1 MKALTIE
8 LKIILFTLAA
18 HLFYSNSELLIAAKE
33 LATPDAPVSLFDKSV
48 LTAFALSYSVMT
60 TVAVFTLRRLI
71 PVLVFAALDGFA
83 VYLRI
88 NVEQPQFVLIS
99 SLFYGFYTAYII
111 VIAFTLKAARPAQVA
126 SAAIIGGASS
136 APTATLSTSAPA
148 SAQPVVS
155 AAILGGESPA
165 PTPATPE
172 EKPAPR
178 RARQSKK
185 QLPPQPAPLS
195 AQPPAPS
202 ETTRAAPLE
211 VPSIPADSIRP
222 TSPSSFTQLTLF

>member
-1 MKALTIE
+1 MKALSIE

-33 LATPDAPVSLFDKSV
+33 MVTKDAPVSIFDKTV

-111 VIAFTLKAARPAQVA
+111 VIAFTLKAARPA
-126 SAAIIGGASS
+126 
-136 APTATLSTSAPA
+136 ATLSTSAPA
-148 SAQPVVS
+148 PAQPVEP
-155 AAILGGESPA
+155 AAIIGGASPSPA
-165 PTPATPE
+165 PATPATPS
-172 EKPAPR
+172 KPAPR
-178 RARQSKK
+178 RARSKK
-185 QLPPQPAPLS
+185 QLPPQPVPVSAP
-195 AQPPAPS
+195 AQPPAA
-202 ETTRAAPLE
+202 ETTRAAPAE
-211 VPSIPADSIRP
+211 VPSDPRTP
-222 TSPSSFTQLTLF
+222 FTQLTLF

>member
-1 MKALTIE
+1 MKALSIE

-33 LATPDAPVSLFDKSV
+33 MVTKDAPVSIFDKTV

-111 VIAFTLKAARPAQVA
+111 VIAYMLKTTPAAPA
-126 SAAIIGGASS
+126 AATHSP
-136 APTATLSTSAPA
+136 APAATLSTSAPA
-148 SAQPVVS
+148 TAQPVVS
-155 AAILGGESPA
+155 A
-165 PTPATPE
+165 TPD

-185 QLPPQPAPLS
+185 QLPPQPAPIS

>member
-33 LATPDAPVSLFDKSV
+33 MVTKDAPVSLFDKTV

-60 TVAVFTLRRLI
+60 TVAVFTLRRLF

-111 VIAFTLKAARPAQVA
+111 VIAYMLKTTPAAPVAATHSPAPA
-126 SAAIIGGASS
+126 
-136 APTATLSTSAPA
+136 ATLSTSAPA
-148 SAQPVVS
+148 TAQPVVS
-155 AAILGGESPA
+155 AAILGGSSPA
-165 PTPATPE
+165 STPSPATPA

-185 QLPPQPAPLS
+185 QLPPQPVSVSAP
-195 AQPPAPS
+195 AQPPAA
-202 ETTRAAPLE
+202 ETTRAAPAE
-211 VPSIPADSIRP
+211 VQSDPR
-222 TSPSSFTQLTLF
+222 TSFTQLKLF

>member
-1 MKALTIE
+1 MKALSIE

-33 LATPDAPVSLFDKSV
+33 MVTKDAPVSIFDKTV

-88 NVEQPQFVLIS
+88 NVEQPQFILIS

-111 VIAFTLKAARPAQVA
+111 VIAYMLKTTPAAPA
-126 SAAIIGGASS
+126 AATSS
-136 APTATLSTSAPA
+136 PAPAATLSTSAPA
-148 SAQPVVS
+148 TAQPVVS
-155 AAILGGESPA
+155 AAILGGSSPSA
-165 PTPATPE
+165 TPSPATPE

-211 VPSIPADSIRP
+211 VPSDTRTP
-222 TSPSSFTQLTLF
+222 FTQLTLF

>member
-1 MKALTIE
+1 MKALSIE

-33 LATPDAPVSLFDKSV
+33 MVTKDAPVSIFDKTV

-111 VIAFTLKAARPAQVA
+111 VIAYMLKTTPAAPA
-126 SAAIIGGASS
+126 AATSS
-136 APTATLSTSAPA
+136 PAPAATLSTSAPA
-148 SAQPVVS
+148 TAQPVEP
-155 AAILGGESPA
+155 AAILGGESPSA
-165 PTPATPE
+165 TPSPATPE

-185 QLPPQPAPLS
+185 QLSPQPAPIS

>member
-33 LATPDAPVSLFDKSV
+33 LATPDAPVSIFDKSV

-111 VIAFTLKAARPAQVA
+111 VIAFTLKAARPAQVV
-126 SAAIIGGASS
+126 SAAIIGGES
-136 APTATLSTSAPA
+136 P
-148 SAQPVVS
+148 
-155 AAILGGESPA
+155 SPA
-165 PTPATPE
+165 PATTATPS
-172 EKPAPR
+172 KPAPR
-178 RARQSKK
+178 RARSKK
-185 QLPPQPAPLS
+185 QLPPQPVPVSAP
-195 AQPPAPS
+195 AQPPAA
-202 ETTRAAPLE
+202 ETTRAAPAE
-211 VPSIPADSIRP
+211 VPSDTRTP
-222 TSPSSFTQLTLF
+222 FTQLKLF

>member
-1 MKALTIE
+1 MKALSIE

-33 LATPDAPVSLFDKSV
+33 MVTKDAPVSIFDKTV

-88 NVEQPQFVLIS
+88 NVEQPQFILIS

-111 VIAFTLKAARPAQVA
+111 VIAYMLKTPPAATHSPAP
-126 SAAIIGGASS
+126 AATHSP
-136 APTATLSTSAPA
+136 APAATLSTSAPA
-148 SAQPVVS
+148 PAQPVVS
-155 AAILGGESPA
+155 A
-165 PTPATPE
+165 TPD

>member
-1 MKALTIE
+1 MKALSIE

-33 LATPDAPVSLFDKSV
+33 MVTKDAPVSLFDKTV

-88 NVEQPQFVLIS
+88 NVEQPQFILIS

-111 VIAFTLKAARPAQVA
+111 VIAYMLKTTPAAPAA
-126 SAAIIGGASS
+126 
-136 APTATLSTSAPA
+136 ATLPR
-148 SAQPVVS
+148 QPHS
-155 AAILGGESPA
+155 
-165 PTPATPE
+165 
-172 EKPAPR
+172 
-178 RARQSKK
+178 
-185 QLPPQPAPLS
+185 PPQPLPPRSLLSPPPYLAANPHPPPLPPPPLPRSPRPVAPAPKSNFPRSPSPSPHLPNP
-195 AQPPAPS
+195 QPPRPPAPPPPKFHQ
-202 ETTRAAPLE
+202 TPAPH
-211 VPSIPADSIRP
+211 SHN
-222 TSPSSFTQLTLF
+222 

>member
-33 LATPDAPVSLFDKSV
+33 LATPDAPVSIFDKSV

-88 NVEQPQFVLIS
+88 NVEQPHFVLIS

-111 VIAFTLKAARPAQVA
+111 VIAFILKAARPAQVV

-136 APTATLSTSAPA
+136 APAATTA
-148 SAQPVVS
+148 
-155 AAILGGESPA
+155 SPS
-165 PTPATPE
+165 
-172 EKPAPR
+172 KPAPR
-178 RARQSKK
+178 RARSKK
-185 QLPPQPAPLS
+185 QLPPQPVPVSAP
-195 AQPPAPS
+195 AQPPAA
-202 ETTRAAPLE
+202 ETTRAAPAE
-211 VPSIPADSIRP
+211 VPSDTRTP
-222 TSPSSFTQLTLF
+222 FTQLKLF

>member
-1 MKALTIE
+1 MKALSIE

-33 LATPDAPVSLFDKSV
+33 MATPDAPVTIFDKTV

-60 TVAVFTLRRLI
+60 TVAVFTLRRII
-71 PVLVFAALDGFA
+71 PVLVFAVLDGFA

-111 VIAFTLKAARPAQVA
+111 VIAFTLKAARPAQVV

-136 APTATLSTSAPA
+136 APAATLSTSAPA
-148 SAQPVVS
+148 PAQPVEP
-155 AAILGGESPA
+155 AAIIGGESPA
-165 PTPATPE
+165 STPSPASPS
-172 EKPAPR
+172 KPAPR
-178 RARQSKK
+178 RARSKK
-185 QLPPQPAPLS
+185 QLPPQPVSVSAP
-195 AQPPAPS
+195 AQPPAA
-202 ETTRAAPLE
+202 ETTRAAPAE
-211 VPSIPADSIRP
+211 VPSDTRTP
-222 TSPSSFTQLTLF
+222 FTQLTLF

>member
-1 MKALTIE
+1 MKALSIE

-33 LATPDAPVSLFDKSV
+33 MVTKDAPVSIFDKTV

-111 VIAFTLKAARPAQVA
+111 VIAYMLKTTPAAPA
-126 SAAIIGGASS
+126 AATS
-136 APTATLSTSAPA
+136 APAPAATLSTSAPA
-148 SAQPVVS
+148 SAQPVEP
-155 AAILGGESPA
+155 AAILGGESPSA
-165 PTPATPE
+165 SPS
-172 EKPAPR
+172 KPAPR

-185 QLPPQPAPLS
+185 QLSPQPVPIS

-202 ETTRAAPLE
+202 ETTRAAPIE
-211 VPSIPADSIRP
+211 VPSITADSIRP
-222 TSPSSFTQLTLF
+222 TTPSSFTQLTLF

>member
-1 MKALTIE
+1 MKALSIE

-33 LATPDAPVSLFDKSV
+33 LATPDAPVSIFDKSV

-111 VIAFTLKAARPAQVA
+111 VIAYMLKTTPA
-126 SAAIIGGASS
+126 
-136 APTATLSTSAPA
+136 APA
-148 SAQPVVS
+148 AATSSPATAQPVVS
-155 AAILGGESPA
+155 AAILGGSSPA
-165 PTPATPE
+165 TTPSPATPE

-211 VPSIPADSIRP
+211 VPSIPADTIRP

>member
-88 NVEQPQFVLIS
+88 NVEQPQFILIS

-111 VIAFTLKAARPAQVA
+111 VIAYMLKTTPAAPA
-126 SAAIIGGASS
+126 AATSS
-136 APTATLSTSAPA
+136 PAPAATLSTSAPA

>member
-33 LATPDAPVSLFDKSV
+33 LATPDAPVSIFDKTV

-111 VIAFTLKAARPAQVA
+111 VIAFTLKAARPAQVV

-136 APTATLSTSAPA
+136 APAATLSTSAPA
-148 SAQPVVS
+148 PAQPVEP
-155 AAILGGESPA
+155 AAIIGGESPSPA
-165 PTPATPE
+165 PATTATPS
-172 EKPAPR
+172 KPAPR
-178 RARQSKK
+178 RARSKK
-185 QLPPQPAPLS
+185 QLPPQPVSVSAP
-195 AQPPAPS
+195 AQPPAA
-202 ETTRAAPLE
+202 ETTRAAPAE
-211 VPSIPADSIRP
+211 VPSDTRTP
-222 TSPSSFTQLTLF
+222 FTQLTLF

>member
-111 VIAFTLKAARPAQVA
+111 VIAFTLKAAPA
-126 SAAIIGGASS
+126 
-136 APTATLSTSAPA
+136 ATLSTSAPA
-148 SAQPVVS
+148 TAQPVEP
-155 AAILGGESPA
+155 AAIIGGESPSPA
-165 PTPATPE
+165 PATTATPS
-172 EKPAPR
+172 KPAPR
-178 RARQSKK
+178 RARSKK
-185 QLPPQPAPLS
+185 QLPPQPVSVSTP
-195 AQPPAPS
+195 AQPPAA
-202 ETTRAAPLE
+202 ETTRAAPAE
-211 VPSIPADSIRP
+211 VPSDPRTP
-222 TSPSSFTQLTLF
+222 FTQLTLF

>member
-1 MKALTIE
+1 MKALSIE
-8 LKIILFTLAA
+8 LKIILFTLAT

-33 LATPDAPVSLFDKSV
+33 MVTKDAPVSIFDKTV

-88 NVEQPQFVLIS
+88 NVEQPQFVFIS

-111 VIAFTLKAARPAQVA
+111 VIAYMLKTTPAAPA
-126 SAAIIGGASS
+126 AATSS
-136 APTATLSTSAPA
+136 PAPAATLSTSAPA
-148 SAQPVVS
+148 TAQPVEP
-155 AAILGGESPA
+155 AAILGGSSPA
-165 PTPATPE
+165 STPSPATPE

-211 VPSIPADSIRP
+211 VPSITADSIRP

>member
-1 MKALTIE
+1 MKALSIE

-33 LATPDAPVSLFDKSV
+33 MVTKDAPVSIFDKTV

-88 NVEQPQFVLIS
+88 NVEQPQFILIS

-111 VIAFTLKAARPAQVA
+111 VIAYMLKTTPAAPA
-126 SAAIIGGASS
+126 AATSS
-136 APTATLSTSAPA
+136 PAPAATLSTSAPA
-148 SAQPVVS
+148 TAQPVEP
-155 AAILGGESPA
+155 AAILGGSSPA
-165 PTPATPE
+165 STPSPATTATPS
-172 EKPAPR
+172 KPAPR

-185 QLPPQPAPLS
+185 QLSPQPAPIS

>member
-1 MKALTIE
+1 MKALSIE

-33 LATPDAPVSLFDKSV
+33 MVTKDAPVSIFDKTV

-88 NVEQPQFVLIS
+88 NVEQPQFILIS

-111 VIAFTLKAARPAQVA
+111 VIAYMLKTTPAATAAATSSPAPA
-126 SAAIIGGASS
+126 
-136 APTATLSTSAPA
+136 ATLSTSAPA
-148 SAQPVVS
+148 SAQPVEP
-155 AAILGGESPA
+155 AAILGGSSPA
-165 PTPATPE
+165 STPSPATPE

-211 VPSIPADSIRP
+211 VPSITADSIRP

>member
-1 MKALTIE
+1 MKALSIE

-33 LATPDAPVSLFDKSV
+33 MVTKDAPVSIFDKTV

-60 TVAVFTLRRLI
+60 TVAVFTLRRLF

-111 VIAFTLKAARPAQVA
+111 VIAYMLKTTPAAPA
-126 SAAIIGGASS
+126 AATHSP
-136 APTATLSTSAPA
+136 APAATLSTSAPA
-148 SAQPVVS
+148 TAQPVVS
-155 AAILGGESPA
+155 AAILGGESPSTA
-165 PTPATPE
+165 PATTATPE

-185 QLPPQPAPLS
+185 QLSPQPAPLS

-222 TSPSSFTQLTLF
+222 TTPSSFTQLTLF